1 MRDPLKGG
9 KLRKKITRTRLAVFV
24 VAAAAALAVAVPA
37 AFAGTTFIQ
46 GSLSPGDIQ
55 QTDRLFRD
63 GIPSNCNVDK
73 YAGGLYNPGLFGDA
87 TARAADVYDFFNA
100 TNQFQCVTVRLR
112 TNCGPFDPA
121 LVNGFSAAYTAY
133 DPAFPDGLQNPL
145 FSTLI
150 GDAGQSGS
158 PMQYG
163 FVVAPFETF
172 QVVVATVGDVV
183 VGPPDPFENCNS
195 YQLTVQ
201 IGKTARVAGAVSK
214 SLLRPGSYDKHRA
227 S

>member
-63 GIPSNCNVDK
+63 GLPSNCNVDK
-73 YAGGLYNPGLFGDA
+73 YDGGLYNPGLFGDA
-87 TARAADVYDFFNA
+87 NLRAADVYDFFNA

-112 TNCGPFDPA
+112 TSCGPFDPT
-121 LVNGFSAAYTAY
+121 LVNGFSAAYTSY
-133 DPAFPDGLQNPL
+133 DPAAPDGGPAP

-172 QVVVATVGDVV
+172 QVVVATVDL
-183 VGPPDPFENCNS
+183 DFENCNS

-201 IGKTARVAGAVSK
+201 IGKTARVAGSVSK
-214 SLLRPGSYDKHRA
+214 SNLRPGSYDKHRA